1 MIFNCLINQKKS
13 APPSKSETQQM
24 KRSYA
29 LIAALALAAGS
40 ANASC
45 DKVVFSDVG
54 WTDITTTTATTKHV
68 LEGLGY
74 DVSVKVL
81 SVPVTFA
88 AMKSDDVDIFLGNW
102 MPAQAGAVGPYVE
115 EGEIE
120 QVAINLTGTKYTLA
134 VPAYTYAKG
143 LQTYADIAKFRDELD
158 GKIYGIEP
166 GNEGNGYLVSL
177 ADNDT
182 HGLKGFKVVES
193 SEQGMLSQVAR
204 AVKRDKDVVFLGW
217 EPHPMNSNFDLKYL
231 TGGEDF
237 FGAEGVVHTLTRK
250 GYTTECPNMGKLLGN
265 LKFSMPMENQ
275 IMGAILDDGADPA
288 EATKAW
294 LLANPGVLDGWLD
307 GVTTLDGKP
316 GLPAVKAHL
325 GL

>member
-1 MIFNCLINQKKS
+1 MN
-13 APPSKSETQQM
+13 
-24 KRSYA
+24 RSYA

-40 ANASC
+40 AQASC
-45 DKVVFSDVG
+45 DEVVFSDVG
-54 WTDITTTTATTKHV
+54 WTDITTTTSATKHV
-68 LEGLGY
+68 LQGLGY

-88 AMKSDDVDIFLGNW
+88 ALKSDDVDIFLGNW
-102 MPAQAGAVGPYVE
+102 MPAQSGAVGPYVE

-134 VPAYTYAKG
+134 VPAYTHAKG
-143 LQTYADIAKFRDELD
+143 LHDYADIAKFRDELD

-177 ADNDT
+177 ADADT

-204 AVKRDKDVVFLGW
+204 AVKKNDDVVFLGW
-217 EPHPMNSNFDLKYL
+217 EPHPMNSHFELKYL

-237 FGAEGVVHTLTRK
+237 FGGEGVVHTLTRK
-250 GYTTECPNMGKLLGN
+250 GYTAECPNMGKLLGN
-265 LKFSMPMENQ
+265 LKFSLPMENS
-275 IMGAILDDGADPA
+275 IMAAILDDGAEPDVA
-288 EATKAW
+288 SKAW
-294 LLANPGVLDGWLD
+294 LVANPGVLDGWLD
-307 GVTTLDGKP
+307 GVTTVDGKP